1 LPLLLKNADGCA
13 TDVLKRPR
21 MRRDA
26 VAQVAVVGG
35 FDAQKKIRGLVLVR
49 LFCGRSS
56 SLFHIKF
63 FDEKTKI
70 FLRRDKTPFL
80 RAKRVLLLLL
90 LLLFQV
96 LSSSRMVDDDDDD
109 EKEDEMAMERAP
121 PTVPQTRPPF
131 PPPPRPPPSL
141 ETQHHHIEKL
151 SDYVAKN
158 GVEFEEMMRQKRMEM
173 FWWLEDKSS
182 REYGVYKRLLES
194 KIGIPKAN
202 ARVPG
207 TPTTTTT
214 ATMSH
219 EHQHQR
225 QQTNN
230 DANHVQAQIEAAKM
244 KAQKML
250 TEEKEKAKKVI
261 EYVEDTSL
269 FDNIVGNVPQNARRA
284 NAGFQNGTYNAIDV
298 LTAPKNVNEEL
309 IQRKSKV
316 VEKYF
321 EKRMELFEY
330 ELERATNNK
339 CINNTKETLYRNAN
353 ENEDEINELREMR
366 RQRRRRGGINE
377 TVEEAEEKFNASR
390 GSKRGLGMAEQ
401 EERNGDIEFMKYR
414 NQLSRRYHGI

>member
-1 LPLLLKNADGCA
+1 MTKH
-13 TDVLKRPR
+13 
-21 MRRDA
+21 
-26 VAQVAVVGG
+26 
-35 FDAQKKIRGLVLVR
+35 QK
-49 LFCGRSS
+49 
-56 SLFHIKF
+56 
-63 FDEKTKI
+63 
-70 FLRRDKTPFL
+70 FL
-80 RAKRVLLLLL
+80 RVLLLLL
-90 LLLFQV
+90 LLFLLFLFQA
-96 LSSSRMVDDDDDD
+96 LPSSRMVDDDENDDD
-109 EKEDEMAMERAP
+109 KKEDEMAMERAP
-121 PTVPQTRPPF
+121 PTVAQTRPPF
-131 PPPPRPPPSL
+131 PPPPPPPPPPPSVPPL

-158 GVEFEEMMRQKRMEM
+158 GVEFEEMMRQKQMEM

-182 REYGVYKRLLES
+182 REYGMYKRLLES
-194 KIGIPKAN
+194 KIGIPNAN

-214 ATMSH
+214 STMSH

-250 TEEKEKAKKVI
+250 TEEKEKAKKVL

-414 NQLSRRYHGI
+414 NQLSRRYHGT

>member
-1 LPLLLKNADGCA
+1 
-13 TDVLKRPR
+13 
-21 MRRDA
+21 
-26 VAQVAVVGG
+26 
-35 FDAQKKIRGLVLVR
+35 
-49 LFCGRSS
+49 
-56 SLFHIKF
+56 
-63 FDEKTKI
+63 
-70 FLRRDKTPFL
+70 
-80 RAKRVLLLLL
+80 
-90 LLLFQV
+90 
-96 LSSSRMVDDDDDD
+96 
-109 EKEDEMAMERAP
+109 
-121 PTVPQTRPPF
+121 
-131 PPPPRPPPSL
+131 
-141 ETQHHHIEKL
+141 
-151 SDYVAKN
+151 
-158 GVEFEEMMRQKRMEM
+158 MMRQKQMEM

-182 REYGVYKRLLES
+182 REYGMYKRLLES
-194 KIGIPKAN
+194 KIGIPNAN

-214 ATMSH
+214 STMSH

-250 TEEKEKAKKVI
+250 TEEKEKAKKVL

-414 NQLSRRYHGI
+414 NQLSRRYHGT